1 MVTKCF
7 QNYSV
12 FNSKFCKGRL
22 HINEIHKED
31 NVDSVDNNVD
41 NVDNRNNINADI
53 DTEKSRYR
61 IFGGWQY
68 KMCIFLRCTFSRSLK
83 MNPAFT
89 NCFV

>member
-22 HINEIHKED
+22 YIKEIHKED
-31 NVDSVDNNVD
+31 NVDSV
-41 NVDNRNNINADI
+41 NNINADI

-68 KMCIFLRCTFSRSLK
+68 KMCIFLKCTFSRSLK
-83 MNPAFT
+83 MNAAFT

>member
-22 HINEIHKED
+22 HIKEIHKED

-41 NVDNRNNINADI
+41 NVDNVNNINADI

-61 IFGGWQY
+61 RRLAIQNVHFFKVYIF
-68 KMCIFLRCTFSRSLK
+68 
-83 MNPAFT
+83 
-89 NCFV
+89 

>member
-22 HINEIHKED
+22 YIKEIHKED
-31 NVDSVDNNVD
+31 NVDSV
-41 NVDNRNNINADI
+41 NNINADI

-61 IFGGWQY
+61 RRLAIQNVHFFKVYIF
-68 KMCIFLRCTFSRSLK
+68 
-83 MNPAFT
+83 
-89 NCFV
+89 